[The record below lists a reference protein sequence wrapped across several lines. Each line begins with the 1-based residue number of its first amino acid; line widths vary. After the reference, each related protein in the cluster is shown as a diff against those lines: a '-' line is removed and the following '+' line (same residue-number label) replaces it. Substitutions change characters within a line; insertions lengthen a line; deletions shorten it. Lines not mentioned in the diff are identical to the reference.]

1 MPITTSVFQHGLV
14 ARVFVL
20 ILLDHVSGMVYMHR
34 GSYMSDK
41 VVFNVL
47 NCLVKRNKIRGLL
60 FVCKWFVMS
69 LLGLTIK
76 QTKGYPTT
84 IP

>member
-1 MPITTSVFQHGLV
+1 
-14 ARVFVL
+14 
-20 ILLDHVSGMVYMHR
+20 
-34 GSYMSDK
+34 MSDK